1 MSESQVE
8 TRTEFSIH
16 PQTLIGAVSLSVS
29 DLQRQITFYR
39 DVVGLA
45 LLWQKGSEA
54 ALGTPEAG
62 SRGGETLLHLK
73 AEPTFKRYRGV
84 TGMYHMAIVLPNRR
98 ELAHSLGRLIAA
110 EYPNSPT
117 DHIMT
122 KTTYFDDPE
131 GNGVELYAESPED
144 GSWTL
149 AGGQYVT
156 RRKDGSLSTG
166 REPLDVEGL
175 LGHMTKEDRLDASV
189 PSETRVGHTHLHV
202 RDLDEAVDFYHGVLG
217 FDLQGA
223 ARAFRMAFV
232 SAGGYHHH
240 IGLNTWQG
248 EGAPAA
254 PADALGMRHFTV
266 LLPDRTELDR
276 VVGRV
281 RQRGIAI
288 AQADGGM
295 LVRDPSQNGVM
306 LAAMG

>member
-1 MSESQVE
+1 MSEPQVE
-8 TRTEFSIH
+8 TNTQFSIH
-16 PQTLIGAVSLSVS
+16 PKTLIGAVSLAVS

-39 DVVGLA
+39 DYVGLA

-62 SRGGETLLHLK
+62 ARGGETLLHLK
-73 AEPTFKRYRGV
+73 AEPTFRPYRGV
-84 TGMYHMAIVLPNRR
+84 TGMYHFAILLPNQR
-98 ELAHSLGRLIAA
+98 ELARSLGRLIAR
-110 EYPNSPT
+110 EWPNSPT

-131 GNGVELYAESPED
+131 GNGLELYAESPED
-144 GSWTL
+144 GTWSL

-166 REPLDVEGL
+166 REALDVEAL
-175 LGHMTKEDRLDASV
+175 LGHLMKEDRLDAPV
-189 PSETRVGHTHLHV
+189 PSETRIGHMHLHV
-202 RDLDEAVDFYHGVLG
+202 RDLDEAVGFYHGVLG

-223 ARAFRMAFV
+223 AKAFRMAFV

-248 EGAPAA
+248 EGAPPA
-254 PADALGMRHFTV
+254 PADALGMRYFTV

-281 RQRGIAI
+281 REHGIAI
-288 AQADGGM
+288 EQADGGM
-295 LVRDPSQNGVM
+295 LVRDPSQNAVV
-306 LAAMG
+306 LAAAG

>member
-8 TRTEFSIH
+8 TRAEFSIH

-29 DLQRQITFYR
+29 DLQRQIAFYR
-39 DVVGLA
+39 DAVGLA
-45 LLWQKGSEA
+45 LLWQKGDEA

-62 SRGGETLLHLK
+62 NRGGETLLHLK
-73 AEPTFKRYRGV
+73 TEPAFKRYRGV
-84 TGMYHMAIVLPNRR
+84 SGMYHLAILLPNRR
-98 ELAHSLGRLIAA
+98 ELARGLGRLIAA
-110 EYPNSPT
+110 EWPNSPT

-144 GSWTL
+144 GVWTL

-156 RRKDGSLSTG
+156 RRKDGSLSSG
-166 REPLDVEGL
+166 REPLDVEAL
-175 LGHMTKEDRLDASV
+175 LSHLTKDDRLDVPV
-189 PSETRVGHTHLHV
+189 PSETRVGHIHLHV
-202 RDLDEAVDFYHGVLG
+202 GNLDEAVDFYHGVLG

-248 EGAPAA
+248 EGAPPA

-266 LLPDRTELDR
+266 LLPDRAELDR
-276 VVGRV
+276 VAARV
-281 RQRGIAI
+281 RERGITMEQ
-288 AQADGGM
+288 AQGGL

-306 LAAMG
+306 LAAAG